1 MHISI
6 LLLVFLL
13 IGAFTFGAFVA
24 WNNTKSSLKAKLD
37 GEIGKA
43 TGDAA
48 KALTGFKAKL

>member
-13 IGAFTFGAFVA
+13 VGAFILGAFVA

-37 GEIGKA
+37 SEIGKA
-43 TGDAA
+43 TGSAA
-48 KALTGFKAKL
+48 QALTGFKAKL